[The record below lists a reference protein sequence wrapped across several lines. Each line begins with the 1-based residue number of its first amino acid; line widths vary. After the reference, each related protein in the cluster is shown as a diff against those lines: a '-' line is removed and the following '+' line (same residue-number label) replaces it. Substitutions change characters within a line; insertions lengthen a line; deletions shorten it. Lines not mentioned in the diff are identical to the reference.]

1 MSIKQNILRGAA
13 LVSAIMSIT
22 AVSAGSAAAAD
33 RRVVVI
39 NETNHNLVNLYAS
52 RTGDRY
58 YHEDHLGRAILAPGQ
73 SVVLDLADDS
83 DACSMDIKAVFS
95 DGDKVEKAA
104 FDVCTRSEMRFT
116 GN

>member
-1 MSIKQNILRGAA
+1 MSIKQNILRG
-13 LVSAIMSIT
+13 LVLST
-22 AVSAGSAAAAD
+22 AVFSIAAAAAGPAAASD
-33 RRVVVI
+33 RRVLVI
-39 NETNHNLVNLYAS
+39 NETNHDLVNLYAS

-58 YHEDHLGRAILAPGQ
+58 YHEDHLGRAVVAPGQ